1 MKNKIITFSFAA
13 VIFGLFILNLFKPA
27 QEISLSERRRL
38 AQMPQISSE
47 SLTDGKFTENFEK
60 YASDQFVWR
69 ENFRSIKAYTD
80 RILFRKLDT
89 NGLFQ
94 IGDNIFKIEYPLNES
109 KVSELCT
116 KLNNVYD
123 MYLSGMNVCFSVI
136 PDKNCYVPENSPY
149 LVMDYRRIEEIMQ
162 ENLSRMKYISIFDSL
177 SLDSYY
183 NTDGHWRQEKL
194 KAVTES
200 LCEGIGV
207 SFILDP
213 DSYELKTYEPFYGA
227 YYGQSARRLRPD
239 RIVWMVNEGTENAEV
254 RSLSYP
260 DRTDLKV
267 YFEEGLG
274 GIDSYDLFLYGAQ
287 PLIVLKNKNGSS
299 ARSLI
304 IFRDS
309 YSSSLA
315 PLLLGCY
322 DEIILIDLR
331 YISPELIGE
340 YVDFSDQDVLFLL
353 STTIINNSDII
364 R

>member
-1 MKNKIITFSFAA
+1 MKNKIITFSFSA
-13 VIFGLFILNLFKPA
+13 VIFGLFILNLFRPS
-27 QEISLSERRRL
+27 QEISFSERRKL
-38 AQMPQISSE
+38 AQMPQISYG
-47 SLTDGKFTENFEK
+47 SLMDGKFMQDFDK
-60 YASDQFVWR
+60 YASDQFIWR
-69 ENFRSIKAYTD
+69 ESFRSIKSYTD
-80 RILFRKLDT
+80 KLLFRKLDT

-94 IGDNIFKIEYPLNES
+94 IGDDIFKIEYPLNET
-109 KVSELCT
+109 KVFELCG
-116 KLNNVYD
+116 KLNRVYD
-123 MYLSGMNVCFSVI
+123 MYLSGMNVSFSVI
-136 PDKNCYVPENSPY
+136 PDKNCYIPENSPY
-149 LVMDYRRIEEIMQ
+149 PVMDYRKIEEIMQ
-162 ENLSRMKYISIFDSL
+162 ENLSSMKYISLFDKL

-194 KAVTES
+194 KSAAEA
-200 LCEGIGV
+200 LCEGMGV
-207 SFILDP
+207 SFILDT
-213 DSYELKTYEPFYGA
+213 DSFEMKTYEPFYGA
-227 YYGQSARRLRPD
+227 YYGQSARKLKAD
-239 RIVWMVNEGTENAEV
+239 RIVWMVNKDTENAEV
-254 RSLSYP
+254 LSISFP

-267 YFEEGLG
+267 YNEEGLV

-287 PLIVLKNKNGSS
+287 PLIKLKNKNSS
-299 ARSLI
+299 HGRSLI

-340 YVDFSDQDVLFLL
+340 YVDFSGQDILFLL